1 LTGSPGGRS
10 GSFVYTTHDN
20 RFVIKTISASEK
32 LTLLNRLLPSYIA
45 QVFSGDSAL
54 AKILGVFQVQCVGN
68 YCTNIVLMENVSL
81 PKSEIFDL
89 KGSSFHRESESKVGL
104 DINFSL
110 EIGSLEL
117 DSEDAQRLLRRVFQD
132 SRMLASCNIMDYSLL
147 VTVTYGELPPNLK
160 SQHIYR
166 SSKKG
171 QSYLIAVID
180 ILQEY
185 NFSKKVET
193 FWKHKVKRVPLES
206 LSSVEPKHYSA
217 RFIEFLSKIL

>member
-10 GSFVYTTHDN
+10 GSFVYPTHDN
-20 RFVIKTISASEK
+20 RFVIKTITASEK

-45 QVFSGDSAL
+45 QAFSGDSAL

-89 KGSSFHRESESKVGL
+89 KGSWYQRESESKVGL
-104 DINFSL
+104 DINFNL
-110 EIGSLEL
+110 EIGSLDL
-117 DSEDAQRLLRRVFQD
+117 DSEDAQRLFRRASKD

-147 VTVTYGELPPNLK
+147 VTVTTEDLPTNLK

-193 FWKHKVKRVPLES
+193 FWKHKVKKIPLES

-217 RFIEFLSKIL
+217 RFIEFLSKVL